1 MESRRTKPRL
11 TTGLEDLPASVR
23 ITRVRHPLHD
33 RSLRVLGGMRRHGMV
48 ELLLELPDG
57 SKSLVPA
64 AWTDAQP
71 SSGDD
76 AGPVAT
82 LG

>member
-1 MESRRTKPRL
+1 M
-11 TTGLEDLPASVR
+11 R
-23 ITRVRHPLHD
+23 ITRVRHPLQG
-33 RSLRVLGGMRRHGMV
+33 RSLRVLGGMRRHGVV
-48 ELLLELPDG
+48 ELLLVLPDG

-76 AGPVAT
+76 GRPGRRRWGRWRICCMSAS
-82 LG
+82 